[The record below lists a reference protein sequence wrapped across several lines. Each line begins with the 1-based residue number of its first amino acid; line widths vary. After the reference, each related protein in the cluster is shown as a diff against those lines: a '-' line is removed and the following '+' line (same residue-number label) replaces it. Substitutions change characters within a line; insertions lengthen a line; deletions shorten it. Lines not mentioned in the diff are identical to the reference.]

1 MPKYVWFGFFNHKYL
16 WLLPLLL
23 FLNGCDSDPPAPKNI
38 QQVGTITIKPE
49 TIESNYQLAGRTVA
63 SEISQVRPQV
73 NGVVIE
79 QLFKEGTQVNKGQ
92 PLYKIDSSLYRD
104 SVDEAA
110 GNLALAK
117 ATVNSTR
124 LQAERYKEL
133 IKVNGVSQQE
143 LDNAQS
149 AYEQAKATVAVNEA
163 VLKTARTNLRYTQ
176 VSAPISGRIGR
187 SSITRGALVTSAQT
201 DPLATIQKLD
211 PMYVDLTQS
220 SDEYMALRKQLTEN
234 GIKPTELSVRL
245 KLENGTAYAE
255 QGTFKFSD
263 VAVDEATGSVT
274 LRAAFPNPNNALLP
288 GLYVRAELGTGTR
301 PNSVLIP
308 QGALFRDAEG
318 NPLVW
323 IVGKDNK
330 AEQRKITLGDAIDN
344 RWLVTS
350 GLKAGDQ
357 IIVEGLQGLSA
368 GMTIKPTPMS

>member
-1 MPKYVWFGFFNHKYL
+1 MLDLSINYRKFIY
-16 WLLPLLL
+16 LLPLFV
-23 FLNGCDSDPPAPKNI
+23 FLNGCDSDQPAPKNI

-49 TIESNYQLAGRTVA
+49 TIESTYQLAGRTVA

-79 QLFKEGTQVNKGQ
+79 QLFKEGTLVSKGQ

-245 KLENGTAYAE
+245 KLENGTAYAV

-323 IVGKDNK
+323 IVGKENK

-357 IIVEGLQGLSA
+357 VIVEGLQGLSA
-368 GMTIKPTPMS
+368 GMTIEPTPMS

>member
-1 MPKYVWFGFFNHKYL
+1 MFGSVFFNHKYL

-38 QQVGTITIKPE
+38 QQVGTITIKPD
-49 TIESNYQLAGRTVA
+49 TIESTYQLAGRTVA

-79 QLFKEGTQVNKGQ
+79 QLFKEGTQVSKGQ

-104 SVDEAA
+104 GVDEAA

-117 ATVNSTR
+117 ATVNSAR

-149 AYEQAKATVAVNEA
+149 TYEQAKATVAVNEA

-176 VSAPISGRIGR
+176 VSAPISGRIGL

-220 SDEYMALRKQLTEN
+220 SDEYMALRKQLAEN

-323 IVGKDNK
+323 IVGKENK

-357 IIVEGLQGLSA
+357 VIVEGLQGLSA
-368 GMTIKPTPMS
+368 GMTIEPTPMS

>member
-1 MPKYVWFGFFNHKYL
+1 MPDIHFFSRKTLY
-16 WLLPLLL
+16 LLPVLL
-23 FLNGCDSDPPAPKNI
+23 FLSGCDSEKPIVKND
-38 QQVGTITIKPE
+38 QKVGVITIKKE
-49 TIESNYQLAGRTVA
+49 TIESSYQLAGRTVA

-73 NGVVIE
+73 NGVVVE
-79 QLFKEGTQVNKGQ
+79 QLFKEGSQVNKGQ

-110 GNLALAK
+110 GNLSLAK

-143 LDNAQS
+143 LDNALS
-149 AYEQAKATVAVNEA
+149 AYEQANATVAVNEA

-176 VSAPISGRIGR
+176 VTAPISGRIGR

-234 GIKPTELSVRL
+234 GIKPTQLSVRL
-245 KLENGTAYAE
+245 QLENGTTYSQ

-263 VAVDEATGSVT
+263 IAVDEATGSIT
-274 LRAAFPNPNNALLP
+274 LRAAFSNPNHGLLP
-288 GLYVRAELGTGTR
+288 GMYVRAELGTGTR
-301 PNSVLIP
+301 PNSILIP
-308 QGALFRDAEG
+308 QGALFRDADG
-318 NPLVW
+318 NALVW
-323 IVGKDNK
+323 VVGKDNK
-330 AEQRKITLGDAIDN
+330 AEQRKIKLGNAMDN
-344 RWLVTS
+344 RWLVIS
-350 GLKAGDQ
+350 GLNEGDQ
-357 IIVEGLQGLSA
+357 VIVDGLQGLSA
-368 GMTIKPTPMS
+368 GMAIEPTPMS

>member
-1 MPKYVWFGFFNHKYL
+1 MLDLSFNYRKFIY
-16 WLLPLLL
+16 LLPLFV
-23 FLNGCDSDPPAPKNI
+23 FLNGCDSDQPAPKNI

-49 TIESNYQLAGRTVA
+49 TIESTYQLAGRTVA

-79 QLFKEGTQVNKGQ
+79 QLFKEGTQVSKGQ

-104 SVDEAA
+104 GVDEAA

-357 IIVEGLQGLSA
+357 VIVEGLQGLSA
-368 GMTIKPTPMS
+368 GMTIEPTPMS

>member
-1 MPKYVWFGFFNHKYL
+1 MLDLSFNYRKFIY
-16 WLLPLLL
+16 LLPLFV
-23 FLNGCDSDPPAPKNI
+23 FLNGCDSDQPAPKNI

-49 TIESNYQLAGRTVA
+49 TIESTYQLAGRTVA

-79 QLFKEGTQVNKGQ
+79 QLFKEGTQVSKGQ

-124 LQAERYKEL
+124 LQADRYKEL

-201 DPLATIQKLD
+201 EPLATIQKLD

-357 IIVEGLQGLSA
+357 VIVEGLQGLTA
-368 GMTIKPTPMS
+368 GMTIEPTPMS

>member
-1 MPKYVWFGFFNHKYL
+1 MLDLSFNYRKFIY
-16 WLLPLLL
+16 LLPL
-23 FLNGCDSDPPAPKNI
+23 FVFFNGCDSDQPAPKNI

-49 TIESNYQLAGRTVA
+49 TIESTYQLAGRTVA

-330 AEQRKITLGDAIDN
+330 AEQRKITLGDAIDD

-357 IIVEGLQGLSA
+357 VIVEGLQGLSA

>member
-1 MPKYVWFGFFNHKYL
+1 MLDLSFNYRKFIY
-16 WLLPLLL
+16 LLPLFV
-23 FLNGCDSDPPAPKNI
+23 FLNGCDSDQPAPKNI

-49 TIESNYQLAGRTVA
+49 TIESTYQLAGRTVA

-143 LDNAQS
+143 FDNAQS

-245 KLENGTAYAE
+245 KLENGTVYAE

-323 IVGKDNK
+323 IVGKHNK

-357 IIVEGLQGLSA
+357 VIVEGLQGLSA
-368 GMTIKPTPMS
+368 GMTIESTPMS

>member
-1 MPKYVWFGFFNHKYL
+1 MFGSVFFNHKYL

-301 PNSVLIP
+301 PNSILIP
-308 QGALFRDAEG
+308 QGALLRDAEG

-323 IVGKDNK
+323 VVGKDNK

-357 IIVEGLQGLSA
+357 VIVEGLQGLSA
-368 GMTIKPTPMS
+368 GMTIEPTPMS

>member
-1 MPKYVWFGFFNHKYL
+1 MLDLSFNYRKFIY
-16 WLLPLLL
+16 LLPLFV
-23 FLNGCDSDPPAPKNI
+23 FLNGCDSDQPAPKNI

-49 TIESNYQLAGRTVA
+49 TIESTYQLAGRTVA

-79 QLFKEGTQVNKGQ
+79 QLFKEGTQVNKGA

-220 SDEYMALRKQLTEN
+220 SDEYVALRKQLTEN

-308 QGALFRDAEG
+308 QGTLFRDAEG

-357 IIVEGLQGLSA
+357 VIVEGLQGLSA
-368 GMTIKPTPMS
+368 GMTIEPTPMS

>member
-1 MPKYVWFGFFNHKYL
+1 MLDLSFTYRKFIYF
-16 WLLPLLL
+16 LPLFV
-23 FLNGCDSDPPAPKNI
+23 FLNGCDSDQPAPKNI
-38 QQVGTITIKPE
+38 QQVSTITIKPE
-49 TIESNYQLAGRTVA
+49 TIESTYQLAGRTVA

-79 QLFKEGTQVNKGQ
+79 QLFKEGTQVSKGQ

-220 SDEYMALRKQLTEN
+220 SDGYMALRKQLTEN
-234 GIKPTELSVRL
+234 GIKPTKLSVSL

-263 VAVDEATGSVT
+263 VAVDEATGSIT

-301 PNSVLIP
+301 PNSILIP

-323 IVGKDNK
+323 VVGKDNK

-357 IIVEGLQGLSA
+357 VIVEGLQGLSA
-368 GMTIKPTPMS
+368 GMTIEPTPMS

>member
-1 MPKYVWFGFFNHKYL
+1 MLDLSFNYRKFIY
-16 WLLPLLL
+16 LLPLFV
-23 FLNGCDSDPPAPKNI
+23 FLNGCDSDQPAPKNI

-49 TIESNYQLAGRTVA
+49 TIESTYQLAGRTVA

-79 QLFKEGTQVNKGQ
+79 QLFKEGTQVSKGQ

-104 SVDEAA
+104 GVDEAA

-301 PNSVLIP
+301 PNSGLIP

-323 IVGKDNK
+323 IVGKENK

-357 IIVEGLQGLSA
+357 VIVEGLQGLSA
-368 GMTIKPTPMS
+368 GMTIEPTPMS

>member
-1 MPKYVWFGFFNHKYL
+1 MPDIHFFSRKTLY
-16 WLLPLLL
+16 LLPVLL
-23 FLNGCDSDPPAPKNI
+23 FLSGCDSEKPIVKNN
-38 QQVGTITIKPE
+38 QKVGVITIKKE
-49 TIESNYQLAGRTVA
+49 TIESSYQLAGRTVA

-73 NGVVIE
+73 NGVVVE
-79 QLFKEGTQVNKGQ
+79 QLFKEGSQVNKGQ

-110 GNLALAK
+110 GNLSLAK

-143 LDNAQS
+143 LDNALS

-176 VSAPISGRIGR
+176 VTAPISGRIGR

-234 GIKPTELSVRL
+234 GIKPTQLSVRL
-245 KLENGTAYAE
+245 QLENGTTYSQ

-263 VAVDEATGSVT
+263 IAVDEATGSIT
-274 LRAAFPNPNNALLP
+274 LRATFSNPNHGLLP
-288 GLYVRAELGTGTR
+288 GMYVRAELGTGTR
-301 PNSVLIP
+301 PNSILIP
-308 QGALFRDAEG
+308 QGALFRDADG
-318 NPLVW
+318 NALVW
-323 IVGKDNK
+323 VVGKDNK
-330 AEQRKITLGDAIDN
+330 AEQRKIKLGNAMDN
-344 RWLVTS
+344 RWLVIS
-350 GLKAGDQ
+350 GLNEGDQ
-357 IIVEGLQGLSA
+357 VIVDGLQGLSA
-368 GMTIKPTPMS
+368 GMAIEPTPMS

>member
-1 MPKYVWFGFFNHKYL
+1 MLDLSFNYRKFIY
-16 WLLPLLL
+16 LLPLFV
-23 FLNGCDSDPPAPKNI
+23 FLNGCDSDQPAPKNI

-49 TIESNYQLAGRTVA
+49 TIESTYQLAGRTVA

-79 QLFKEGTQVNKGQ
+79 QLFKEGTQVSKGQ

-104 SVDEAA
+104 GVDEAA

-323 IVGKDNK
+323 IVGKENK

>member
-1 MPKYVWFGFFNHKYL
+1 MPDIHFFCRKTLY
-16 WLLPLLL
+16 LLPVLL
-23 FLNGCDSDPPAPKNI
+23 FLSGCDSEKPIVKNN
-38 QQVGTITIKPE
+38 QKVGVITIKKE
-49 TIESNYQLAGRTVA
+49 TIESSYQLAGRTVA

-79 QLFKEGTQVNKGQ
+79 QLFKEGSQVNKGQ

-110 GNLALAK
+110 GNLSLAK

-143 LDNAQS
+143 LDNALS

-176 VSAPISGRIGR
+176 VTAPISGRIGR

-234 GIKPTELSVRL
+234 GIKPTQLSVRL
-245 KLENGTAYAE
+245 QLENGTTYSQ

-263 VAVDEATGSVT
+263 IAVDEATGSIT
-274 LRAAFPNPNNALLP
+274 LRAAFSNPNHGLLP
-288 GLYVRAELGTGTR
+288 GMYVRAELGTGTR
-301 PNSVLIP
+301 PNSILIP
-308 QGALFRDAEG
+308 QGALFRDADG
-318 NPLVW
+318 NALVW
-323 IVGKDNK
+323 VVGKDNK
-330 AEQRKITLGDAIDN
+330 AEQRKIKLGNAMDN
-344 RWLVTS
+344 RWLVIS
-350 GLKAGDQ
+350 GLNEGDQ
-357 IIVEGLQGLSA
+357 VIVDGLQGLSA
-368 GMTIKPTPMS
+368 GMAIEPTPMS

>member
-1 MPKYVWFGFFNHKYL
+1 MFVFNFLHRNAL
-16 WLLPLLL
+16 CLLPLLL
-23 FLNGCDSDPPAPKNI
+23 FLNGCDSDQPVTKNI

-49 TIESNYQLAGRTVA
+49 TIESTYQLAGRTVA

-73 NGVVIE
+73 NGVVVE
-79 QLFKEGTQVNKGQ
+79 QLFKEGSQVSKGQ

-104 SVDEAA
+104 SVDEAV

-149 AYEQAKATVAVNEA
+149 AYEQAKATVTVNEA
-163 VLKTARTNLRYTQ
+163 LLKTARTNLRYTQ
-176 VSAPISGRIGR
+176 VTAPISGRIGR

-234 GIKPTELSVRL
+234 GIKPNELSVRL
-245 KLENGTAYAE
+245 QLENGTNYAE

-263 VAVDEATGSVT
+263 IAVDEATGSVT
-274 LRAAFPNPNNALLP
+274 LRAAFSNPNNALLP
-288 GLYVRAELGTGTR
+288 GIYVRAELGTGTR
-301 PNSVLIP
+301 PNSILIP
-308 QGALFRDAEG
+308 QGALFRDTEG

-323 IVGKDNK
+323 VVGKDNK
-330 AEQRKITLGDAIDN
+330 AEQRKITLGSAIDN

-357 IIVEGLQGLSA
+357 VIVDGLQGLSA
-368 GMTIKPTPMS
+368 GMTIEPTPMS

>member
-1 MPKYVWFGFFNHKYL
+1 MPDIHFFCRKTLY
-16 WLLPLLL
+16 LLPVLL
-23 FLNGCDSDPPAPKNI
+23 FLSGCDSEKPVVKND
-38 QQVGTITIKPE
+38 QKVGVITIKKE
-49 TIESNYQLAGRTVA
+49 TIESSYQLAGRTVA

-73 NGVVIE
+73 NGVVVE
-79 QLFKEGTQVNKGQ
+79 QLFKEGSQVNKGQ

-110 GNLALAK
+110 GNLSLAK

-143 LDNAQS
+143 LDNALS

-176 VSAPISGRIGR
+176 VTAPISGRIGR

-234 GIKPTELSVRL
+234 GIKPTQLSVRL
-245 KLENGTAYAE
+245 QLENGTTYSQ

-263 VAVDEATGSVT
+263 IAVDEATGSIT
-274 LRAAFPNPNNALLP
+274 LRAAFSNPNHGLLP
-288 GLYVRAELGTGTR
+288 GMYVRAELGTGTR
-301 PNSVLIP
+301 PNSILIP
-308 QGALFRDAEG
+308 QGALFRDADG
-318 NPLVW
+318 NALVW
-323 IVGKDNK
+323 VVGKDNK
-330 AEQRKITLGDAIDN
+330 AEQRKIKLGNAMDT
-344 RWLVTS
+344 RWLVIS
-350 GLKAGDQ
+350 GLNEGDQ
-357 IIVEGLQGLSA
+357 VIVDGLQGLSA
-368 GMTIKPTPMS
+368 GMAIEPTPMS

>member
-1 MPKYVWFGFFNHKYL
+1 MPKVRFLGRNTLY
-16 WLLPLLL
+16 LLPLIV
-23 FLNGCDSDPPAPKNI
+23 FLNGCDSDKPIVKNN
-38 QQVGTITIKPE
+38 QKVGIITIKKE
-49 TIESNYQLAGRTVA
+49 TIESSYQLAGRTVA

-73 NGVVIE
+73 NGVVVE
-79 QLFKEGTQVNKGQ
+79 QLFKEGSQVSKGQ

-117 ATVNSTR
+117 ATMNSTR

-133 IKVNGVSQQE
+133 IKVNGISQQE
-143 LDNAQS
+143 LDNALS

-176 VSAPISGRIGR
+176 VTAPISGRIGR

-245 KLENGTAYAE
+245 QLENGTTYSQ

-263 VAVDEATGSVT
+263 IAVDEATGSIT
-274 LRAAFPNPNNALLP
+274 LRAAFSNPNHGLLP
-288 GLYVRAELGTGTR
+288 GMYVRAELGTGTR
-301 PNSVLIP
+301 SNSILIP
-308 QGALFRDAEG
+308 QGALFRDADG
-318 NPLVW
+318 NALLWV
-323 IVGKDNK
+323 VGKDNK
-330 AEQRKITLGDAIDN
+330 AEQRKITLGNAIDN
-344 RWLVTS
+344 RWLVKS
-350 GLKAGDQ
+350 GLNEGDQ
-357 IIVEGLQGLSA
+357 VIVDGLQGLSA
-368 GMTIKPTPMS
+368 GMAIEPTPMT

>member
-1 MPKYVWFGFFNHKYL
+1 MFGSVFFNHKYL

-149 AYEQAKATVAVNEA
+149 AYEQAKATVAINEA

-288 GLYVRAELGTGTR
+288 GLYVRAELGTGTC

-357 IIVEGLQGLSA
+357 VIVEGLQGLSA
-368 GMTIKPTPMS
+368 GMTIEPTPMS

>member
-1 MPKYVWFGFFNHKYL
+1 MFGLGFFYHKSL

-23 FLNGCDSDPPAPKNI
+23 FLNGCDSDKPIIKNI
-38 QQVGTITIKPE
+38 QQVGIITIKPE
-49 TIESNYQLAGRTVA
+49 TIESTYQLAGRTVA

-73 NGVVIE
+73 NGVVVE
-79 QLFKEGTQVNKGQ
+79 QLFKEGSQVSKGQ

-133 IKVNGVSQQE
+133 IKVNGISQQE

-149 AYEQAKATVAVNEA
+149 AYEQARATVAVNEA

-176 VSAPISGRIGR
+176 VAAPISGRIGR

-234 GIKPTELSVRL
+234 GIKPAELSVQL
-245 KLENGTAYAE
+245 QLNNGTAYS
-255 QGTFKFSD
+255 QKGTFKFSD
-263 VAVDEATGSVT
+263 IAVDEATGSVT
-274 LRAAFPNPNNALLP
+274 LRAAFSNPNNALLP
-288 GLYVRAELGTGTR
+288 GMYVRAELETGTR
-301 PNSVLIP
+301 PESILIP
-308 QGALFRDAEG
+308 QGALFRDANG
-318 NPLVW
+318 NALVW
-323 IVGKDNK
+323 VVGKDNK
-330 AEQRKITLGDAIDN
+330 AEQRKITLGNAIDN
-344 RWLVTS
+344 RWLVIS
-350 GLKAGDQ
+350 GLRAGDQ
-357 IIVEGLQGLSA
+357 VIVDGLQSLSV
-368 GMTIKPTPMS
+368 GMTIEPTPIR

>member
-1 MPKYVWFGFFNHKYL
+1 MFGSVFFNHKYL

-149 AYEQAKATVAVNEA
+149 AYEQAKATVAINEA

-301 PNSVLIP
+301 PNSILIP
-308 QGALFRDAEG
+308 QGALLRDAEG

-323 IVGKDNK
+323 VVGKDNK

-357 IIVEGLQGLSA
+357 VIVEGLQGLSA
-368 GMTIKPTPMS
+368 GMTIEPTPMS

>member
-1 MPKYVWFGFFNHKYL
+1 MLDLSFNYRKFIY
-16 WLLPLLL
+16 LLPLFV
-23 FLNGCDSDPPAPKNI
+23 FLNGCDSDQPAPKNI
-38 QQVGTITIKPE
+38 QQVSTITIKPE
-49 TIESNYQLAGRTVA
+49 TIESTYQLAGRTVA

-245 KLENGTAYAE
+245 KLENGTAYAV

-288 GLYVRAELGTGTR
+288 GLYVRAELGTETR

-323 IVGKDNK
+323 IVGKENK

-357 IIVEGLQGLSA
+357 VIVEGLQGLSA
-368 GMTIKPTPMS
+368 GMTIEPTPMS

>member
-1 MPKYVWFGFFNHKYL
+1 MLDLSFNYRKFIY
-16 WLLPLLL
+16 LLPL
-23 FLNGCDSDPPAPKNI
+23 FVFFNGCDSDQPAPKNI

-49 TIESNYQLAGRTVA
+49 TIESTYQLAGRTVA

-79 QLFKEGTQVNKGQ
+79 QLFKEGTQVNKGA

-201 DPLATIQKLD
+201 DSLATIQKLD

-357 IIVEGLQGLSA
+357 VIVEGLQGLST
-368 GMTIKPTPMS
+368 GMTIEPTPMS

>member
-1 MPKYVWFGFFNHKYL
+1 MPKVRFLGRNTLY
-16 WLLPLLL
+16 LLPLIV
-23 FLNGCDSDPPAPKNI
+23 FLNGCDSDKPIVKNN
-38 QQVGTITIKPE
+38 QKVGIITIKKE
-49 TIESNYQLAGRTVA
+49 TIESSYQLAGRTVA

-73 NGVVIE
+73 NGVVVE
-79 QLFKEGTQVNKGQ
+79 QLFKEGSQVSKGQ

-117 ATVNSTR
+117 ATMNSTR

-133 IKVNGVSQQE
+133 IKVNGISQQE
-143 LDNAQS
+143 LDNALS

-176 VSAPISGRIGR
+176 VTAPISGRIGR

-245 KLENGTAYAE
+245 QLENGTTSSQ

-263 VAVDEATGSVT
+263 IAVDEATGSIT
-274 LRAAFPNPNNALLP
+274 LRAAFSNPNHGLLP
-288 GLYVRAELGTGTR
+288 GMYVRAELGTGTR
-301 PNSVLIP
+301 SNSILIP
-308 QGALFRDAEG
+308 QGALFRDADG
-318 NPLVW
+318 NALVW
-323 IVGKDNK
+323 VVGKDNK
-330 AEQRKITLGDAIDN
+330 AEQRKITLGNAIDN
-344 RWLVTS
+344 RWLVKS
-350 GLKAGDQ
+350 GLNEGDQ
-357 IIVEGLQGLSA
+357 VIVDGLQGLSA
-368 GMTIKPTPMS
+368 GMAIEPTPMT

>member
-1 MPKYVWFGFFNHKYL
+1 MLDLSFNYRKFLY
-16 WLLPLLL
+16 LLPLLV
-23 FLNGCDSDPPAPKNI
+23 FLNGCDSDQPVTKNI
-38 QQVGTITIKPE
+38 QQVGIITIKPE
-49 TIESNYQLAGRTVA
+49 SIESTYQLAGRTVA

-79 QLFKEGTQVNKGQ
+79 QLFKEGTQVNKGE

-104 SVDEAA
+104 GVDEAV

-143 LDNAQS
+143 LDNARS

-176 VSAPISGRIGR
+176 VTAPISGRIGR

-234 GIKPTELSVRL
+234 GIKPNELSVRL
-245 KLENGTAYAE
+245 KLENGTNYAE

-263 VAVDEATGSVT
+263 IAVDEATGSVT
-274 LRAAFPNPNNALLP
+274 LRAAFSNPNNALLP
-288 GLYVRAELGTGTR
+288 GIYVRAELGTGTR
-301 PNSVLIP
+301 PNSILIP

-318 NPLVW
+318 NALVW

-330 AEQRKITLGDAIDN
+330 AEQRKITLGSAIDN

-350 GLKAGDQ
+350 GLSSGDQ
-357 IIVEGLQGLSA
+357 VIVDGLQGLSA
-368 GMTIKPTPMS
+368 GMTIEPTPMS

>member
-1 MPKYVWFGFFNHKYL
+1 MLDLSFNYRKFIY
-16 WLLPLLL
+16 LLPLFV
-23 FLNGCDSDPPAPKNI
+23 FLNGCDSDQPAPKNI

-49 TIESNYQLAGRTVA
+49 TIESTYQLAGRTVA

-79 QLFKEGTQVNKGQ
+79 QLFKEGTQVSKGQ

-104 SVDEAA
+104 GVDEAA

-187 SSITRGALVTSAQT
+187 SSITRGALVTSAQI

-220 SDEYMALRKQLTEN
+220 SDEYMALRKQLAEN

-245 KLENGTAYAE
+245 KLENGTVYAE

-323 IVGKDNK
+323 IVGKENK

-357 IIVEGLQGLSA
+357 VIVEGLQGLSA
-368 GMTIKPTPMS
+368 GITIEPTPMS

>member
-1 MPKYVWFGFFNHKYL
+1 MLDLSFNYRKFIY
-16 WLLPLLL
+16 LLPLFI
-23 FLNGCDSDPPAPKNI
+23 FLNGCDSDQPAPKNI

-49 TIESNYQLAGRTVA
+49 TIESTYQLAGRTVA

-79 QLFKEGTQVNKGQ
+79 QLFKEGTQVNKGA

-330 AEQRKITLGDAIDN
+330 AEQRKITLGSAIDN

-357 IIVEGLQGLSA
+357 VIVDGLQGLSA
-368 GMTIKPTPMS
+368 GMTIEPTPMS

>member
-1 MPKYVWFGFFNHKYL
+1 MPDIHFFSRKTLY
-16 WLLPLLL
+16 LLPVLL
-23 FLNGCDSDPPAPKNI
+23 FLSGCDSEKPIVKNN
-38 QQVGTITIKPE
+38 QKVGVITIKKE
-49 TIESNYQLAGRTVA
+49 TIESSYQLAGRTVA

-73 NGVVIE
+73 NGVVVE
-79 QLFKEGTQVNKGQ
+79 QLFKEGSQVNKGQ

-110 GNLALAK
+110 GNLSLAK

-143 LDNAQS
+143 LDNALS

-176 VSAPISGRIGR
+176 VTAPISGRIGR

-234 GIKPTELSVRL
+234 GIKPTQLSVRL
-245 KLENGTAYAE
+245 QLENGTTYSQ

-263 VAVDEATGSVT
+263 IAVDEATGSIT
-274 LRAAFPNPNNALLP
+274 LRAAFSNPNHGLLP
-288 GLYVRAELGTGTR
+288 GMYVRAELGTGTR
-301 PNSVLIP
+301 SNSILIP
-308 QGALFRDAEG
+308 QGALFRDADG
-318 NPLVW
+318 NALVW
-323 IVGKDNK
+323 VVGKDNK
-330 AEQRKITLGDAIDN
+330 AEQRKITLGNAIDN
-344 RWLVTS
+344 RWLVKS
-350 GLKAGDQ
+350 GLNEGDQ
-357 IIVEGLQGLSA
+357 VIVDGLQGLSA
-368 GMTIKPTPMS
+368 GMAIEPTPMT

>member
-1 MPKYVWFGFFNHKYL
+1 MLDLSFNYRKFIY
-16 WLLPLLL
+16 LLPLFI
-23 FLNGCDSDPPAPKNI
+23 FLNGCDSDQPAPKNI

-49 TIESNYQLAGRTVA
+49 TIESTYQLAGRTVA

-357 IIVEGLQGLSA
+357 VIVEGLQGLSA

>member
-1 MPKYVWFGFFNHKYL
+1 MLDLSFNYRKFIY
-16 WLLPLLL
+16 LLPLFV
-23 FLNGCDSDPPAPKNI
+23 FLNGCDSDQPAPKNI

-49 TIESNYQLAGRTVA
+49 TIESTYQLAGRTVA

-79 QLFKEGTQVNKGQ
+79 QLFKEGTQVKKGQ

-357 IIVEGLQGLSA
+357 VIVEGLQGLSA
-368 GMTIKPTPMS
+368 GMTIEPTPMS

>member
-1 MPKYVWFGFFNHKYL
+1 MFGSVFFNHKYL

-23 FLNGCDSDPPAPKNI
+23 FLNGCDSDPSAPKNI

-79 QLFKEGTQVNKGQ
+79 QLFKEGTQVSKGQ

-104 SVDEAA
+104 GVDEAA

-274 LRAAFPNPNNALLP
+274 LRAAFLNPNNALLP

-357 IIVEGLQGLSA
+357 VIVEGLQGLSA
-368 GMTIKPTPMS
+368 GMTIEPTPMS

>member
-1 MPKYVWFGFFNHKYL
+1 MLVFNFFHRNTLFL
-16 WLLPLLL
+16 WPLLL
-23 FLNGCDSDPPAPKNI
+23 FLNGCDSDQPVPKNI
-38 QQVGTITIKPE
+38 QQVGIITIKLE
-49 TIESNYQLAGRTVA
+49 TIESTYQLAGRTVA

-73 NGVVIE
+73 NGVVVE
-79 QLFKEGTQVNKGQ
+79 QLFKEGSQVNKGQ

-133 IKVNGVSQQE
+133 IKVNGVSKQE

-149 AYEQAKATVAVNEA
+149 AYEQAKATVTVNEA

-176 VSAPISGRIGR
+176 VTAPISGRIGR
-187 SSITRGALVTSAQT
+187 SSITPGALVTSAQT

-220 SDEYMALRKQLTEN
+220 SDEYLALRKQLTKN
-234 GIKPTELSVRL
+234 GIKPNELSVRL
-245 KLENGTAYAE
+245 KLENGTIYAK

-263 VAVDEATGSVT
+263 IAVDEATGSVT
-274 LRAAFPNPNNALLP
+274 LRAAFSNPNNALLP
-288 GLYVRAELGTGTR
+288 GIYVRAELGTGTR
-301 PNSVLIP
+301 PNSILIP

-357 IIVEGLQGLSA
+357 VIVDGLQGLSA

>member
-1 MPKYVWFGFFNHKYL
+1 MFVFNFLHRNAL
-16 WLLPLLL
+16 CLLPLLL
-23 FLNGCDSDPPAPKNI
+23 FLNGCDSDQPVTKNI
-38 QQVGTITIKPE
+38 QQVGIITIKPE
-49 TIESNYQLAGRTVA
+49 TIESTYQLAGRTVA

-73 NGVVIE
+73 NGVVVE
-79 QLFKEGTQVNKGQ
+79 QLFKEGSQVSKGQ

-104 SVDEAA
+104 SVDEAV

-149 AYEQAKATVAVNEA
+149 AYQQAKATVTVNEA
-163 VLKTARTNLRYTQ
+163 LLKTARTNLRYTQ
-176 VSAPISGRIGR
+176 VTAPISGRIGR

-234 GIKPTELSVRL
+234 GIKPNELSVRL
-245 KLENGTAYAE
+245 QLENGTNYAE

-263 VAVDEATGSVT
+263 IAVDEATGSIT
-274 LRAAFPNPNNALLP
+274 LRAAFSNPNNALLP
-288 GLYVRAELGTGTR
+288 GIYVRAELGTGTR
-301 PNSVLIP
+301 PNSILIP
-308 QGALFRDAEG
+308 QGALFRDTEG

-323 IVGKDNK
+323 VVGKNNK
-330 AEQRKITLGDAIDN
+330 AEQRKITLGSAIDN

-357 IIVEGLQGLSA
+357 VIVDGLQGLSA
-368 GMTIKPTPMS
+368 GMTIEPTPMS

>member
-1 MPKYVWFGFFNHKYL
+1 MLDLSFNYRKFIY
-16 WLLPLLL
+16 LLPLFV
-23 FLNGCDSDPPAPKNI
+23 FLNGCDSDQPVTKNI
-38 QQVGTITIKPE
+38 QQVGIITIKPE
-49 TIESNYQLAGRTVA
+49 SIESTYQLAGRTVA

-79 QLFKEGTQVNKGQ
+79 QLFKEGTQVTKGQ

-104 SVDEAA
+104 GVDEAV

-143 LDNAQS
+143 LDNARS

-176 VSAPISGRIGR
+176 VTAPISGRIGR

-245 KLENGTAYAE
+245 QLENGTTYAE

-274 LRAAFPNPNNALLP
+274 LRAAFSNPNNALLP
-288 GLYVRAELGTGTR
+288 GLYVRAELGAGTR
-301 PNSVLIP
+301 PNSILIP
-308 QGALFRDAEG
+308 QGSLFRDAEG

-323 IVGKDNK
+323 VVGKNNK
-330 AEQRKITLGDAIDN
+330 AEQRKITLGSAIDN

-350 GLKAGDQ
+350 GLSSGDQ
-357 IIVEGLQGLSA
+357 VIVDGLQGLSA
-368 GMTIKPTPMS
+368 GMTIEPTPMS

>member
-1 MPKYVWFGFFNHKYL
+1 MLDLSFSYRKFIY
-16 WLLPLLL
+16 LLPLFV
-23 FLNGCDSDPPAPKNI
+23 FLNGCDSDQPAPKNI

-49 TIESNYQLAGRTVA
+49 TIESTYQLAGRTVA

-79 QLFKEGTQVNKGQ
+79 QLFKEGTQVSKGQ

-104 SVDEAA
+104 GVDEAA

-117 ATVNSTR
+117 AIVNSTR

-201 DPLATIQKLD
+201 EPLATIQKLD

-301 PNSVLIP
+301 LNSVLIP

-357 IIVEGLQGLSA
+357 VIVEGLQGLTA
-368 GMTIKPTPMS
+368 GMTIEPTPMS

>member
-1 MPKYVWFGFFNHKYL
+1 MPDIHFFSRKTLY
-16 WLLPLLL
+16 LLPLLL
-23 FLNGCDSDPPAPKNI
+23 FLSGCDSEKPIVKNN
-38 QQVGTITIKPE
+38 QKVGVITIKKE
-49 TIESNYQLAGRTVA
+49 TIESSYQLAGRTVA

-73 NGVVIE
+73 NGVVVE
-79 QLFKEGTQVNKGQ
+79 QLFKEGSQVNKGQ

-110 GNLALAK
+110 GNLSLAK

-143 LDNAQS
+143 LDNALS

-176 VSAPISGRIGR
+176 VTAPISGRIGR

-234 GIKPTELSVRL
+234 GIKPTQLSVRL
-245 KLENGTAYAE
+245 QLENGTTYSQ

-263 VAVDEATGSVT
+263 IAVDEATGSIT
-274 LRAAFPNPNNALLP
+274 LRAAFSNPNHGLLP
-288 GLYVRAELGTGTR
+288 GMYVRAELGTGTR
-301 PNSVLIP
+301 PNSILIP
-308 QGALFRDAEG
+308 QGALFRDADG
-318 NPLVW
+318 NALVW
-323 IVGKDNK
+323 VVGKDNK
-330 AEQRKITLGDAIDN
+330 AEQRKIKLGNAMDN
-344 RWLVTS
+344 RWLVIS
-350 GLKAGDQ
+350 GLNEGDQ
-357 IIVEGLQGLSA
+357 VIVDGLQGLSA
-368 GMTIKPTPMS
+368 GMPIEPTPMS

>member
-1 MPKYVWFGFFNHKYL
+1 MLDLSFNYRKLIY
-16 WLLPLLL
+16 LLPLFI
-23 FLNGCDSDPPAPKNI
+23 FLNGCDSDQPAPKNI

-49 TIESNYQLAGRTVA
+49 TIESTYQLAGRTVA

-308 QGALFRDAEG
+308 QGTLFRDAEG

-357 IIVEGLQGLSA
+357 VIVEGLQGLSA
-368 GMTIKPTPMS
+368 GMTIEPTPMS

>member
-1 MPKYVWFGFFNHKYL
+1 MLDLSFNYRKFIY
-16 WLLPLLL
+16 LLPL
-23 FLNGCDSDPPAPKNI
+23 FVFFNGCDSDQPAPKNI

-49 TIESNYQLAGRTVA
+49 TIESTYQLAGRTVA

-220 SDEYMALRKQLTEN
+220 SDEYMALRKQLTDN

-288 GLYVRAELGTGTR
+288 GLYVRAELGTGTC

-357 IIVEGLQGLSA
+357 VIVEGLQGLSA
-368 GMTIKPTPMS
+368 GMTIEPTPMS

>member
-1 MPKYVWFGFFNHKYL
+1 MPDIHFFCRKTLY
-16 WLLPLLL
+16 LLPVLL
-23 FLNGCDSDPPAPKNI
+23 FLSGCDSEKPIVKND
-38 QQVGTITIKPE
+38 QKVGVITIKKE
-49 TIESNYQLAGRTVA
+49 TIESSYQLAGRTVA

-73 NGVVIE
+73 NGVVVE
-79 QLFKEGTQVNKGQ
+79 QLFKEGSQVNKGQ

-110 GNLALAK
+110 GNLSLAK

-143 LDNAQS
+143 LDNALS

-176 VSAPISGRIGR
+176 VTAPISGRIGR

-234 GIKPTELSVRL
+234 GIKPTQLSVRL
-245 KLENGTAYAE
+245 QLENGTNYSQ

-263 VAVDEATGSVT
+263 IAVDEATGSIT
-274 LRAAFPNPNNALLP
+274 LRAAFSNPNYGLLP
-288 GLYVRAELGTGTR
+288 GMYVRAELGTATR
-301 PNSVLIP
+301 PNSILIP
-308 QGALFRDAEG
+308 QGALFRDADG
-318 NPLVW
+318 NALVW
-323 IVGKDNK
+323 VVGKDNK
-330 AEQRKITLGDAIDN
+330 AEQRKIKLGNAMDN
-344 RWLVTS
+344 RWLVIS
-350 GLKAGDQ
+350 GLNEGDQ
-357 IIVEGLQGLSA
+357 VIVDGLQGLSA
-368 GMTIKPTPMS
+368 GMAIEPTPMS